1 MVHVKI
7 SHHSNKLHKA
17 RALTLYNKISLK
29 SNHTALYSYLVQW
42 YNHTDWYNRYVQMYS
57 ITALVK
63 MAMIGTLA
71 FGAVKWWV
79 RTSIS
84 IRLTSHSI
92 CWVRQSSQPITWLVQ
107 KPTLCGKNV
116 RLNWTNTGQWNT
128 GDVLSLGK
136 VGWLVLQHFQ
146 QKKTISCPAE
156 IQVC

>member
-1 MVHVKI
+1 
-7 SHHSNKLHKA
+7 
-17 RALTLYNKISLK
+17 
-29 SNHTALYSYLVQW
+29 
-42 YNHTDWYNRYVQMYS
+42 
-57 ITALVK
+57 

-136 VGWLVLQHFQ
+136 VGWLVGVTALSAEKDYIVSCRNSSLLKSFVSF
-146 QKKTISCPAE
+146 KKLKIYCLGTLITMQESWIWLKTKLKVYTKISSMYCVGS
-156 IQVC
+156 Q